1 MTLRNCLLLFCLVGA
16 LTLAGCDPA
25 SAPPIPTATVAAAG
39 SQPTASPQAET
50 PSPSPTEE
58 SAVAVLPT
66 ATQAPAQVELPTAT
80 PPPNWLKSASIE
92 GDYYLLGNP
101 AAPVRLVDYSDF
113 F

>member
-1 MTLRNCLLLFCLVGA
+1 
-16 LTLAGCDPA
+16 
-25 SAPPIPTATVAAAG
+25 
-39 SQPTASPQAET
+39 
-50 PSPSPTEE
+50 
-58 SAVAVLPT
+58 VLPT